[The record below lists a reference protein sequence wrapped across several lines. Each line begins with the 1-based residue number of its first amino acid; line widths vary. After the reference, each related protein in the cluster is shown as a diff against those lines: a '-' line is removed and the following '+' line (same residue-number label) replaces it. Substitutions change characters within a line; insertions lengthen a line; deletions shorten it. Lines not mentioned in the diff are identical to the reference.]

1 MLLNVC
7 TIGLCEVKIRKST
20 EAYITMP
27 SEMQHIRRLATTSQK
42 LLHSVEV
49 RGCFSSYFAA
59 TKMSKFGR
67 QTEKNRRLQSTGHHL
82 WLWCFLLLIPVI
94 PVILLIRRHPFID
107 LIIVQTI
114 N

>member
-49 RGCFSSYFAA
+49 RGCFSSYSAA
-59 TKMSKFGR
+59 TKMGKFGR
-67 QTEKNRRLQSTGHHL
+67 QTEKTEVYSRRATISGYGA
-82 WLWCFLLLIPVI
+82 FSSSSPSSSSSAD
-94 PVILLIRRHPFID
+94 IR
-107 LIIVQTI
+107 L
-114 N
+114 